1 MIGTLR
7 NVAFDAP
14 DHRALARFYA
24 ELLGGD
30 ILRESDEWAVLSTA
44 DGWRIGCQ
52 PAAGYLPPAWPSQV
66 RPQQLHLDFQV
77 PDVRAAAERA
87 ESLGAARTGARS
99 AGSAGS
105 GSDGSDGSDG
115 EKLLVLTD
123 PAGHPFCLCANEQ
136 AEPIRVFG
144 VCIDCPDPVALARF
158 YASLLSMESQ
168 YEGADG
174 AWLSGSG
181 PPAGSG
187 GGAIAVNVTFQG
199 VADFNAPRWPDPA
212 FPQQAHLDVMVG
224 DVDAAEVQVLEL
236 GGHRLPG
243 AGDNWRVYV
252 DPVGHPFCLVFD
264 PA

>member
-1 MIGTLR
+1 MIGMLR

-14 DHRALARFYA
+14 DHRALAQFYA

-30 ILRESDEWAVLSTA
+30 ILGDSDEWAVLSTA

-77 PDVRAAAERA
+77 ADIGAAGKRA
-87 ESLGAARTGARS
+87 ESLGAVRAVA
-99 AGSAGS
+99 ADAAE
-105 GSDGSDGSDG
+105 SDAAG

-136 AEPIRVFG
+136 SEPIRVFG

-158 YASLLSMESQ
+158 YAPLLGMESK
-168 YEGADG
+168 YAGVDG

-181 PPAGSG
+181 TAGSG
-187 GGAIAVNVTFQG
+187 SGAITANVTFQY
-199 VADFNAPRWPDPA
+199 VADYNAPRWPDPA
-212 FPQQAHLDVMVG
+212 FPQQAHLDVMVS
-224 DVDAAEVQVLEL
+224 DVHAAEGQVLEL

-243 AGDNWRVYV
+243 AGDNWRVYA
-252 DPVGHPFCLVFD
+252 DPAGHPFCLVFD
-264 PA
+264 PE